1 MYLDHA
7 EEMAKEHIPMHMSD
21 WKDALDEFLA
31 FERKDILQ
39 GPGKISA
46 KLAEQKALKEYDKF
60 DAARALGEMPLP
72 EVAIKSSKK

>member
-1 MYLDHA
+1 
-7 EEMAKEHIPMHMSD
+7 MSD
-21 WKDALDEFLA
+21 WKDALDEFLK

-39 GPGKISA
+39 GAGKISA

-72 EVAIKSSKK
+72 EIATKPSKK